1 MPDLPTAQDASEA
14 AQFTECWDAVL
25 SYADLCTAGTAA
37 APTLAREA
45 FARGLRQVRDAEAVT
60 RRAPGR
66 RTARLPRI
74 PLLLTAVRDTAADWE
89 ATGRGHDLDPDLR
102 LWLNSPQA
110 GRHTG
115 RRALAP
121 RALRDLQE
129 ADAELLWLAEVEALP
144 LRALARRFGL
154 DPAAAAEELD
164 HVRVLFRDRC
174 RRAHLDAPLD
184 IECRRYAHLL
194 DAVTRRPGIDTP
206 DDLSRHLAV
215 CPDCAEA
222 VACLRLHGGTLP
234 AALAG
239 GVLGWGGLAYLE
251 RRRRAVEV
259 RAGASQAEQP
269 AEPDRTRRTRGGL
282 LAAAGV
288 VSLLALAVTLIP
300 LGSDGDT
307 AGARTADP
315 GRRQAADALPAPT
328 ATSATPTPTTGAP
341 HHPPATGTTPTAPS
355 ATAAHPSRTASPTGP
370 ENPDPEPQG
379 TATATGTAAGPGT
392 AAPAACTVHYS
403 ITNQWPDGFQAAVT
417 VTTADAL
424 TDWHVDWSFRDGQR
438 ITQMWNAQATQSGP
452 HVTADAADF
461 DRTVS
466 AGGTLSFGFLATWTD
481 RNTHPYGFTLNGRA
495 CATR

>member
-1 MPDLPTAQDASEA
+1 M
-14 AQFTECWDAVL
+14 
-25 SYADLCTAGTAA
+25 
-37 APTLAREA
+37 
-45 FARGLRQVRDAEAVT
+45 AE
-60 RRAPGR
+60 
-66 RTARLPRI
+66 L
-74 PLLLTAVRDTAADWE
+74 
-89 ATGRGHDLDPDLR
+89 
-102 LWLNSPQA
+102 PQA

-315 GRRQAADALPAPT
+315 GRRQAADALPAPHGHQRDPPT
-328 ATSATPTPTTGAP
+328 PHDRRPAPPPGHRHHPPPRPPPPPRTPPARRPRPAPKTPTPNPRAP
-341 HHPPATGTTPTAPS
+341 RPPPAPPPVPGPLRRPPARSTTASPTSGPTASRPPSPSPPPTPSPTGTSTGPS
-355 ATAAHPSRTASPTGP
+355 ATASASPRC
-370 ENPDPEPQG
+370 G
-379 TATATGTAAGPGT
+379 TPRPPRAA
-392 AAPAACTVHYS
+392 
-403 ITNQWPDGFQAAVT
+403 
-417 VTTADAL
+417 
-424 TDWHVDWSFRDGQR
+424 
-438 ITQMWNAQATQSGP
+438 P